1 MTVWNDQ
8 IGDAPWSTGSIRA
21 FHPVIPVLNPEH
33 NIYVLLFATFMI
45 INTDTSFILEL
56 HLKRT
61 KVGKIKLEC
70 IFSLWKMHTV
80 QNALLPPY
88 THEFIGTYFIPITTR
103 HPHSVLFG

>member
-1 MTVWNDQ
+1 M
-8 IGDAPWSTGSIRA
+8 
-21 FHPVIPVLNPEH
+21 IPGLNPEH

-70 IFSLWKMHTV
+70 IFSLWKMHAMNKIGWHQPLTHP
-80 QNALLPPY
+80 QKRAYNPNHENGTNNPLPWK
-88 THEFIGTYFIPITTR
+88 EG
-103 HPHSVLFG
+103 